1 MNLYIII
8 NTLSVNVNQLN
19 DMRCFMKLHEILWK
33 EILEK
38 VETKVSMLVFETYIK
53 SITPTDIKGS
63 TIYLTAPTELIAS
76 TVNQKCSKALLDAF
90 EESGTQITDYS
101 ISCKDS
107 PVKISPTANVVEE
120 LSSKIDP
127 SYTFENFVVGNS
139 NRMLWAA
146 AKAVAENPG
155 NTYNPLYIYGG
166 TGLGKTHIMHAIAN
180 YIKSQNPSVNILY
193 ATCEKFT
200 NDLIAGIK
208 SGRAYS
214 DTGAQDFRNK
224 YRSVDVLIIDDIQ
237 FLAKKQSTQEEFFHT
252 FNELHSQSKQ
262 IILSSDVP
270 PSEIET
276 LAERLRTRF
285 EGGLMAQVTPPD
297 IETKIAI
304 LQKKGESK
312 KAIISYDV
320 ANYIAEHSNNDIRS
334 LEGLLNKVIFAS
346 LLQEKPITVELAQ
359 SAIKQSG
366 TTETKEALS
375 PDDVVNEVCKF
386 FNISKSDLTGKK
398 KNKEFVEPRMISA
411 YLMTELLTIP
421 LVAIGKALG
430 GRDHTTVIHSRDKIA
445 ELINNNVRV
454 ATNVNDIKNLLLKK

>member
-1 MNLYIII
+1 MSTMADD
-8 NTLSVNVNQLN
+8 TLIYLRLCLRMEIY
-19 DMRCFMKLHEILWK
+19 MRMHEVLWN

-38 VETKVSMLVFETYIK
+38 IEPKVSMIAFDTYIK
-53 SITPTDIKGS
+53 YITPENLNGT
-63 TIYLTAPTELIAS
+63 TIFLSAPTELIA
-76 TVNQKCSKALLDAF
+76 KAIDEQFRNVLLEAF
-90 EESGTQITDYS
+90 KESGTQITNYVLSAKNSDNKP
-101 ISCKDS
+101 IST
-107 PVKISPTANVVEE
+107 VNVIEE
-120 LSSKIDP
+120 LSSRIDP
-127 SYTFENFVVGNS
+127 NYTFDNFVVGNS

-155 NTYNPLYIYGG
+155 SAYNPLYIYGG

-180 YIKSQNPSVNILY
+180 YVKDKNPQVNILY

-208 SGRAYS
+208 SGRAFS
-214 DTGAQDFRNK
+214 DGGAQDFRNK

-252 FNELHSQSKQ
+252 FNELFSQNKQ

-312 KAIISYDV
+312 KALINYEV
-320 ANYIAEHSNNDIRS
+320 ANFIAEHSSNDIRS

-346 LLQEKPITVELAQ
+346 LLQEKPITLELAKNALRQ
-359 SAIKQSG
+359 SS
-366 TTETKEALS
+366 TVDNKEALS
-375 PDDVVNEVCKF
+375 TDDIIQTVCKF
-386 FNISKSDLTGKK
+386 FNISKSDLIGKK
-398 KNKEFVEPRMISA
+398 KNKEFVEPRMICA
-411 YLMTELLTIP
+411 YLMTEMLTIP

-445 ELINNNVRV
+445 ELLNTSDRV